1 MSIYWIYE
9 VCFELLG
16 KRTTLLKWHLGW
28 DPKFGKGN
36 WVKRERKTVQRE
48 DIGKYPPHTL
58 SHFSFQPQLPCFRK
72 WYHPQLTVQ
81 VKPSSHPFFSSLA
94 VLICS
99 TSKTYPEPLLHFYI
113 TISQV
118 PVIVHLYCKPSPLI
132 SLSHMA
138 MQNKKCGF
146 GSKQPFKAYTGW
158 VLMFVS
164 PQNSFVE
171 TLPSKVMI

>member
-1 MSIYWIYE
+1 M
-9 VCFELLG
+9 
-16 KRTTLLKWHLGW
+16 TLKLRSKVWKG
-28 DPKFGKGN
+28 GN

-72 WYHPQLTVQ
+72 WYHPPADCSSK
-81 VKPSSHPFFSSLA
+81 KPSSHPFFSSLA

-99 TSKTYPEPLLHFYI
+99 TSKTYPEPLLLHFYI

-138 MQNKKCGF
+138 MQNKKCGSDRANLSKPILD
-146 GSKQPFKAYTGW
+146 GSEC
-158 VLMFVS
+158 LC
-164 PQNSFVE
+164 
-171 TLPSKVMI
+171 LPKIHLLRPYPLR